1 MTRDSKALP
10 VSSPVHSDPLDAGDD
25 MPRRWP
31 NMSTLVQ
38 RIQLEF
44 EEAPGLAITVEQ
56 GARFWALDTAL
67 CERVLTGLQEAGV
80 LVKSVDG
87 HFRQRPVV

>member
-1 MTRDSKALP
+1 
-10 VSSPVHSDPLDAGDD
+10 

-38 RIQLEF
+38 RIKLEF
-44 EEAPGLAITVEQ
+44 EEDPGLALTVEQ
-56 GARFWALDTAL
+56 GARFWAIDTAM
-67 CERVLTGLQEAGV
+67 CECVLTGLQEAGV